1 MDALVAT
8 LYSNQ
13 EIVLHDLTT
22 PEHSVVKIINGHIS
36 GRQVGDSVL
45 SGPDKDLGFAA
56 LLSARRKNRAP
67 IVIMDYKTISSTGKE
82 LNSAST
88 IYYSSVGQPILAFCI
103 NIDNSINNK
112 LKENLNELIALSTV
126 GKVKT
131 NNKDIDNVIET
142 TIKEIVD
149 KYSSNGAKV
158 NREKRLKIVAELK
171 QKGIFKMRGSI
182 QLVASMLGVTRY
194 TVYNDLERLN
204 DK

>member
-1 MDALVAT
+1 
-8 LYSNQ
+8 
-13 EIVLHDLTT
+13 
-22 PEHSVVKIINGHIS
+22 
-36 GRQVGDSVL
+36 
-45 SGPDKDLGFAA
+45 
-56 LLSARRKNRAP
+56 
-67 IVIMDYKTISSTGKE
+67 
-82 LNSAST
+82 
-88 IYYSSVGQPILAFCI
+88 
-103 NIDNSINNK
+103 
-112 LKENLNELIALSTV
+112 NLNELIALSTV